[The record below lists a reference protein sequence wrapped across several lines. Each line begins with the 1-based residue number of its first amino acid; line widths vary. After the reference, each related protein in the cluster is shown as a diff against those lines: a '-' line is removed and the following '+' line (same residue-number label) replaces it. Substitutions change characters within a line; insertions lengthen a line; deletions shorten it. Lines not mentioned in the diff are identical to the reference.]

1 MDRKNGHPG
10 LSGSFRDFFFVC
22 KRFSLASLYASA
34 GHKYKHIALSSL
46 SCSTFVLKMSLRE
59 RQQRETFWFF
69 FANVSVCFRKK
80 HFVGASTSVC
90 CDLIL
95 NSIHPWSDVY
105 WKEIDSRKQC
115 KEKSRTKHV
124 IWFGCCVL
132 ELRFLCCMHIAQTWA
147 NTKNHR

>member
-1 MDRKNGHPG
+1 MGIPVFQV
-10 LSGSFRDFFFVC
+10 LSEISSLFVNVFRLHLFMHLRDI
-22 KRFSLASLYASA
+22 S
-34 GHKYKHIALSSL
+34 KHIALSSL